1 MTDNASSPP
10 AAPPADAPSLQLQAK
25 AALLL
30 ALFVTLVAATVL
42 YLLYARGTFEATQ
55 RLVLVADD
63 AEGVSVGMDLT
74 FSGFPIGRV
83 NRIELAPDGAAR
95 ILVDVP
101 RRDAHWL
108 RSSSVFTLVRG
119 IVGGAKLRAYTGLMN
134 DPLLPNGAVRKVL
147 IGDTNAEL
155 QQVVSTAH
163 ELMQNLVQLTG
174 NESALATS
182 LGNVQALTERMK
194 GKHGAMGVLLGN
206 DADAQQLSDALAR
219 TNALL
224 VRLNGMAAKAD
235 EQVLG
240 PHGVVQES
248 RATVVQLNAML
259 ADART
264 TLKKVDAL
272 LAEAQAVA
280 ANAHEATNDLGA
292 LRGQVD
298 RTLSQVEQLVNEV
311 NRKWPFAHDSKLE
324 LK

>member
-1 MTDNASSPP
+1 MTDSP
-10 AAPPADAPSLQLQAK
+10 APPPPDVPSLQLQAK

-30 ALFVTLVAATVL
+30 ALFLALVAGTVL

-95 ILVDVP
+95 ILIDVP

-108 RSSSVFTLVRG
+108 RSTSVFTLVRG

-134 DPLLPNGAVRKVL
+134 DPLLPDGAVRKVL

-174 NESALATS
+174 NDSALAAS
-182 LGNVQALTERMK
+182 LGNVQALTDRMK
-194 GKHGAMGVLLGN
+194 GKRGAMGVLLGN
-206 DADAQQLSDALAR
+206 DADAQQLSEALAR

-224 VRLNGMAAKAD
+224 AKLNGMAAKAD
-235 EQVLG
+235 DQVLG

-248 RATVVQLNAML
+248 RATVVQLNGML
-259 ADART
+259 ADARN

-292 LRGQVD
+292 LRGEVD
-298 RTLSQVEQLVNEV
+298 RTLTQVDQLVNEV
-311 NRKWPFAHDSKLE
+311 NRKWPFVHDSQLQ